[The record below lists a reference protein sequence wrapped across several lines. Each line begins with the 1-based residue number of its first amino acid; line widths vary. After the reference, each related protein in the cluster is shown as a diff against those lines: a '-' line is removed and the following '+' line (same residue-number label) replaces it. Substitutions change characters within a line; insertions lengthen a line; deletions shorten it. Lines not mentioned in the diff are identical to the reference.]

1 MGSMSGKGGFGGRVP
16 SKSDEAVETSFEV
29 NIQQMSFVP
38 TNQMPGMGQMP
49 EEFTPDMNSMEN
61 ASSSIMNIILL
72 IVSVIVLVI
81 GIVIAKLYKY

>member
-1 MGSMSGKGGFGGRVP
+1 MSGKGGFGGRVS

-38 TNQMPGMGQMP
+38 TNQMPGMGQMS
-49 EEFTPDMNSMEN
+49 EEGFTPDMNSMEN